1 MGHVIQQ
8 VVLNFGHDAAGGAPV
23 ARAHVRHRV
32 SIRIGKNRLLLG
44 NGKGYGCEIFAVS
57 RTRALICRIKFSR
70 VWVQRCARGGAA
82 TGAEQ
87 RARALGSVVRLKTES
102 KASEPGGR

>member
-8 VVLNFGHDAAGGAPV
+8 VVLAFGHDSAGGAPV

-32 SIRIGKNRLLLG
+32 NIKNGKNRLLLG
-44 NGKGYGCEIFAVS
+44 NGKGYGGEIFTPS
-57 RTRALICRIKFSR
+57 RARALICRIKFSR
-70 VWVQRCARGGAA
+70 VWVQRCARGAAA

-87 RARALGSVVRLKTES
+87 NARALGSVVRLQN
-102 KASEPGGR
+102 

>member
-8 VVLNFGHDAAGGAPV
+8 VVLAFGHDSAGGAPV
-23 ARAHVRHRV
+23 ARAHVVCHRV
-32 SIRIGKNRLLLG
+32 YTRIGNRLLLG
-44 NGKGYGCEIFAVS
+44 NGKGYGGEIFAVS

-70 VWVQRCARGGAA
+70 GWVQRCARGGAA

-87 RARALGSVVRLKTES
+87 RARALGSVVRLKTDW
-102 KASEPGGR
+102 K

>member
-1 MGHVIQQ
+1 MKFSRLVGHVIQQ

-44 NGKGYGCEIFAVS
+44 NGKGYGGEIFAVS
-57 RTRALICRIKFSR
+57 RSRALICRIKFST

-82 TGAEQ
+82 TGSEQ
-87 RARALGSVVRLKTES
+87 NARALGSVVRLKTDW
-102 KASEPGGR
+102 K